1 MYFCYF
7 SQMARSA
14 FWAWPYFSHSAE
26 NAISSDNPRDAV
38 MYRLLYDDY
47 SIIESDSKLEESISN
62 PITECN
68 CEACINVHGSRDSV
82 FGDTVYSADKFA
94 KCSVNSSDVTVC
106 SGEAPLRLNKEE
118 SFFYGQQVELCSSH
132 SPSSSSSSSSS
143 EIVDIEVSDD
153 EDRRV
158 FLHEACSQHVT
169 TDDDDDYDN
178 ADDSFLSQSLLKP
191 AQSFRD

>member
-1 MYFCYF
+1 MYFSYF
-7 SQMARSA
+7 SQMARRA
-14 FWAWPYFSHSAE
+14 FWAWAYFRYSAE
-26 NAISSDNPRDAV
+26 NAISFDNPWDALI
-38 MYRLLYDDY
+38 YRLLYDEY
-47 SIIESDSKLEESISN
+47 CIIESDSELEESLSI

-82 FGDTVYSADKFA
+82 FGDTVYSADIFA

-106 SGEAPLRLNKEE
+106 SGEAPLRFNTEE
-118 SFFYGQQVELCSSH
+118 SFFYGQQEKLCALPS
-132 SPSSSSSSSSS
+132 SPSSSS
-143 EIVDIEVSDD
+143 EIIDIEVSDD